1 MKPPIVIISTGIV
14 IFFLLYAGC
23 AERADEPV
31 PDDVDT
37 VLYRNT
43 SLGFELDG
51 KTEWHLSENIERQN
65 GKTMVFLT
73 LIHDDRKVDLRAVD
87 KEWQGLIPLV
97 RLEQDAIDAQE
108 PVRIGDVQGT
118 RAHLRRFGHDYVRIE
133 KNNVLYELTG
143 TPEGVDFL
151 IEEINWF
158 EPMTTSEET
167 IPVTRVREG
176 DLPDEVRTWFNNIR
190 RLDAMPTA
198 DTKEYGDKTYLYVSW
213 GQRPTGGYEVTILEA
228 VRETDEIVV
237 RVRYRRPPPDAM
249 VTQVIT
255 YPFDLATVPVTGYPV
270 RFVQAH
276 TESPRSPATL
286 RGTDIMRDVVAE
298 SRLIKIFSP
307 APDTAVS
314 ERFYVT
320 GIANV
325 FEATVQYRVRDDEGT
340 VITEGFTTAAAAY
353 DWGFF
358 SFNVDLQ
365 DRIRQGEA
373 VTLELYWID
382 AEDGSE
388 RDLVAVPLSV
398 K

>member
-14 IFFLLYAGC
+14 IFFLLYTGC

-43 SLGFELDG
+43 SLGFALDG
-51 KTEWHLSENIERQN
+51 KTEWQIRESIERQN
-65 GKTMVFLT
+65 DKFMVLLDLT
-73 LIHDDRKVDLRAVD
+73 QEDRKVELRAVD
-87 KEWQGLIPLV
+87 KEWEGLTPLV
-97 RLEQDAIDAQE
+97 RPDHTAGEVQE
-108 PVRIGDVQGT
+108 TIQIGHAHGIRTHVQ
-118 RAHLRRFGHDYVRIE
+118 RSGHDYMRIE
-133 KNNVLYELTG
+133 INNVLYELTG
-143 TPEGVDFL
+143 TPEGVDRL
-151 IEEINWF
+151 IEEFIWF

-198 DTKEYGDKTYLYVSW
+198 NTKEYGDKTYLYVSW

-228 VRETDEIVV
+228 VRENDEIVV
-237 RVRYRRPPPDAM
+237 RVRYSRPPPDAM

-255 YPFDLATVPVTGYPV
+255 YPFDLATIPVTGYPV

-276 TESPRSPATL
+276 SEAPRSPATL

-325 FEATVQYRVRDDEGT
+325 FEATVQYRVRDNEGT

-358 SFNVDLQ
+358 SFNVDLT
-365 DRIRQGEA
+365 DRIRQGNA
-373 VTLELYWID
+373 ITLELYWID